1 MDQADPFS
9 DPSSIAHRLDFT
21 HGHVFRRKVRDTFA
35 TSVNPISSSS
45 GFTLVV
51 SFG

>member
-21 HGHVFRRKVRDTFA
+21 HGHVFCRKVRDTFA